1 MAWVGFQLPARG
13 MDGEVHVLHG
23 HRPQQDVI
31 AKHQCPDE
39 AEAVLEGHLHWPTQG
54 TRIVRPSAPVTSR
67 SDCCSSFSATAM
79 ASGMQS
85 IQARERLDGDRFQIR
100 FTRVAQLD
108 AGVHVAHGVA
118 A

>member
-39 AEAVLEGHLHWPTQG
+39 AEAVLEGHLHWSDVGNAHRAAIGPGDLPLRLLLQLQRHRHGFRDAEHPG
-54 TRIVRPSAPVTSR
+54 TRAP
-67 SDCCSSFSATAM
+67 
-79 ASGMQS
+79 GW
-85 IQARERLDGDRFQIR
+85 
-100 FTRVAQLD
+100 
-108 AGVHVAHGVA
+108 
-118 A
+118 